1 MLNYFWNGKTPCTFF
16 TIWMTPT
23 YHQMFGKNKNRAFWC
38 IKVFIWVVKYYNWGV
53 VIKPKQK
60 HQNNLLACKTSLLVE
75 WAENFPCTM
84 NIIPFQSSFATWI
97 WSYRYQMY
105 WVHIPSMRI
114 KCTVSF
120 KKLGPPSSLLETI
133 ILTRRSLGLVKNFG
147 GIMRKWGKKE
157 NGKKRREKEIGVG
170 HEAD

>member
-1 MLNYFWNGKTPCTFF
+1 
-16 TIWMTPT
+16 
-23 YHQMFGKNKNRAFWC
+23 
-38 IKVFIWVVKYYNWGV
+38 
-53 VIKPKQK
+53 
-60 HQNNLLACKTSLLVE
+60 
-75 WAENFPCTM
+75 
-84 NIIPFQSSFATWI
+84 
-97 WSYRYQMY
+97 
-105 WVHIPSMRI
+105 MRI